1 MAPRADS
8 HSATFSGGASWPGD
22 EPLTNRQQCQW
33 IDALDAGSGETD
45 FRLRCSGP
53 SHDWAGTTW
62 TKASDALK
70 AGCAACIAIR
80 EGEARLRRAVGRG

>member
-1 MAPRADS
+1 MTAIADACARA
-8 HSATFSGGASWPGD
+8 AREWPPVETKGQFQFL
-22 EPLTNRQQCQW
+22 ESV
-33 IDALDAGSGETD
+33 DAGSGETD
-45 FRLRCSGP
+45 FRLLCVGP

-80 EGEARLRRAVGRG
+80 EGEARLRGAVGRG